1 MASCSVFCNIQC
13 LAGGSKERILKP
25 LGYIQCPLFQ
35 QETCTAVVI
44 SRTDHNQIQSQ
55 RLWRFER
62 FLIRLE
68 RVYLAFIFHIC
79 ITMESVT
86 QLEASTAS
94 ALSSL
99 LDVPKKEDYFLSED
113 VATDLVNVIS
123 PSSAF
128 DNFTRTDAMSAS
140 SLILGP
146 VRDPL
151 YIVIPVTISYA
162 LIFITGLVG
171 NVVTCIV
178 IARNKHMHTATNYYL
193 FSLAVSDLLLL
204 VSGLP
209 QEMYCIWSRYPY
221 VFGEVFCVLRGLAA
235 EMSANATVLTITAF
249 TVERYVAICHPFL
262 SHTMSKL
269 SRAVKLIL
277 VIWVV
282 ALAFAVP
289 QAFQFGIVVGNTP
302 DMVTCTVKSVIIA
315 HSFELSTFLFF
326 VMPMTLITVLYA
338 LIGLRLRRS
347 NMMKR
352 DSGSFRCK
360 HFCSSC
366 TSASLQQSAQRSLA
380 AGNSRRPNCCRHH
393 QSHCSRRVL
402 KMLGEFVSFYVN
414 VLRGSRSA

>member
-1 MASCSVFCNIQC
+1 
-13 LAGGSKERILKP
+13 
-25 LGYIQCPLFQ
+25 
-35 QETCTAVVI
+35 
-44 SRTDHNQIQSQ
+44 
-55 RLWRFER
+55 
-62 FLIRLE
+62 
-68 RVYLAFIFHIC
+68 
-79 ITMESVT
+79 MESAT
-86 QLEASTAS
+86 PLADATTSS
-94 ALSSL
+94 ALSSV
-99 LDVPKKEDYFLSED
+99 LDAPKNLDYLFSED
-113 VATDLVNVIS
+113 VVTDLVDAMS
-123 PSSAF
+123 PSSSF
-128 DNFTRTDAMSAS
+128 ENLTRASVLTSA

-151 YIVIPVTISYA
+151 YIVIPITVSYA

-235 EMSANATVLTITAF
+235 ETSANATVLTITAF

-277 VIWVV
+277 VIWLV

-289 QAFQFGIVVGNTP
+289 QAFQFGIVVGSTP
-302 DMVTCTVKSVIIA
+302 EMVMCAVKKVIIA

-326 VMPMTLITVLYA
+326 VTPMTLITVLYA
-338 LIGLRLRRS
+338 LIGLRLRTS
-347 NMMKR
+347 SMMKK
-352 DSGSFRCK
+352 DSGSFSCK

-366 TSASLQQSAQRSLA
+366 TSASLQQPAQRNLA
-380 AGNSRRPNCCRHH
+380 AGSSRRSNCCRHH

-402 KMLGEFVSFYVN
+402 KMLGELFVFMYICYGSTVVHRGLYIVCVYRPSPYRAVN
-414 VLRGSRSA
+414 TLHQTKRTHRSN

>member
-1 MASCSVFCNIQC
+1 MDSVKH
-13 LAGGSKERILKP
+13 L
-25 LGYIQCPLFQ
+25 
-35 QETCTAVVI
+35 V
-44 SRTDHNQIQSQ
+44 
-55 RLWRFER
+55 
-62 FLIRLE
+62 
-68 RVYLAFIFHIC
+68 
-79 ITMESVT
+79 
-86 QLEASTAS
+86 EASTAS

-99 LDVPKKEDYFLSED
+99 LDVPKKEDYFFSED
-113 VATDLVNVIS
+113 VATDFVDVIS

-128 DNFTRTDAMSAS
+128 DNFTRADAMTSS

-151 YIVIPVTISYA
+151 YIVIPITISYA

-209 QEMYCIWSRYPY
+209 QEIYCIWSRYPY

-235 EMSANATVLTITAF
+235 ETSANATVLTITAF

-282 ALAFAVP
+282 ALTFAIP

-302 DMVTCTVKSVIIA
+302 ELVTCTVKNVIIA
-315 HSFELSTFLFF
+315 HSFELSTFMFF
-326 VMPMTLITVLYA
+326 VLPMTLITVLYA

-347 NMMKR
+347 SMMKK
-352 DSGSFRCK
+352 DSGSFNCK
-360 HFCSSC
+360 HFCRSC
-366 TSASLQQSAQRSLA
+366 TSSSLQQPAQRSLA
-380 AGNSRRPNCCRHH
+380 SGNSRRQNCCRHH

-402 KMLGEFVSFYVN
+402 KMLGEFVCLYVN
-414 VLRGSRSA
+414 VLGISRSA

>member
-1 MASCSVFCNIQC
+1 MQSLTS
-13 LAGGSKERILKP
+13 LT
-25 LGYIQCPLFQ
+25 
-35 QETCTAVVI
+35 ET
-44 SRTDHNQIQSQ
+44 
-55 RLWRFER
+55 
-62 FLIRLE
+62 
-68 RVYLAFIFHIC
+68 
-79 ITMESVT
+79 
-86 QLEASTAS
+86 STS
-94 ALSSL
+94 PSSL
-99 LDVPKKEDYFLSED
+99 LDIPKNDEYFVSEY
-113 VATDLVNVIS
+113 VATDTADIM
-123 PSSAF
+123 SSSSVF
-128 DNFTRTDAMSAS
+128 DNFTRADKMTVA

-151 YIVIPVTISYA
+151 YIVIPITISYA

-235 EMSANATVLTITAF
+235 ETSANATVLTITAF

-277 VIWVV
+277 VIWIV

-289 QAFQFGIVVGNTP
+289 QAFQFGIVVGDDP
-302 DMVTCTVKSVIIA
+302 DFVTCTVKTVIIA

-326 VMPMTLITVLYA
+326 IMPMTLITVLYA

-347 NMMKR
+347 NMMKK
-352 DSGSFRCK
+352 DSGSFSCK
-360 HFCSSC
+360 HHCSSC
-366 TSASLQQSAQRSLA
+366 STAAVQQPSQRNTGS
-380 AGNSRRPNCCRHH
+380 GNSRKVNCCRHH

-402 KMLGEFVSFYVN
+402 KMLGKFARFYINMLGFNDGV
-414 VLRGSRSA
+414 